1 MFLIFL
7 ILKDEIFIKQIKNI
21 SKIVSNGFNMNASL
35 FSTESLKHAEIVKER
50 TFDEDNIKQKFP
62 SNFTKFPRRKGEK
75 GKKKT
80 RK

>member
-1 MFLIFL
+1 
-7 ILKDEIFIKQIKNI
+7 
-21 SKIVSNGFNMNASL
+21 MNASL
-35 FSTESLKHAEIVKER
+35 FSTESLKHAEIVKEK

-62 SNFTKFPRRKGEK
+62 SNFTKFPSRKGEK